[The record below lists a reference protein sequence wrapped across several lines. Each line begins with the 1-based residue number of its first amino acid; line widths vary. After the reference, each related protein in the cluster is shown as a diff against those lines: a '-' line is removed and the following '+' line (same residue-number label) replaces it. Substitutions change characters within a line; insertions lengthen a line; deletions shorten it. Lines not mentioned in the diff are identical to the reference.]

1 MLHIFR
7 SLPSYYLQDAHNAI
21 LDFDTNSSLFAV
33 YDGHGGH
40 EVAVYTAKNLPN
52 YIRKNELY
60 RKGQMDEALVESFV
74 EFDRTITRYWSLF
87 CLHFVNY
94 YFWRAYHLRGN
105 IFIFSRS
112 DQLSTHIHTDL

>member
-1 MLHIFR
+1 MN
-7 SLPSYYLQDAHNAI
+7 SLILRMPFCLQDAHNAI

-40 EVAVYTAKNLPN
+40 EVAVYTAKHLPK

-74 EFDRTITRYWSLF
+74 EFDRTITRSGHKLNYILLAFCKISL
-87 CLHFVNY
+87 N
-94 YFWRAYHLRGN
+94 HL
-105 IFIFSRS
+105 S
-112 DQLSTHIHTDL
+112 